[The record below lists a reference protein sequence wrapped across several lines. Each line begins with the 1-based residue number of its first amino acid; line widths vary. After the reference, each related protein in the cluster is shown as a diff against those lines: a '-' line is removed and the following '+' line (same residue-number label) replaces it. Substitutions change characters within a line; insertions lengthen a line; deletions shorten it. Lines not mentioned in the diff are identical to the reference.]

1 MQTPRQRDAV
11 VTQQADALFAQGRYI
26 QAADL
31 YAQSSKSFEHVV
43 LSLVDR
49 NERDALRNYLH
60 SRLSHL
66 RKTDLTQRM
75 MLATWLV
82 EIFLAKLND
91 LEDVAASEGASEDAD
106 NVRVERAILEDDLR
120 DFLRSHKVRRWR
132 VDATDRLRT
141 ASTRARRP
149 SSLRATDGPSCC
161 STSRRSSA
169 TMSAY

>member
-1 MQTPRQRDAV
+1 MARLPQAASVRHGAQVCQGASAVSDRADEQTPRQRDAV
-11 VTQQADALFAQGRYI
+11 ITQQADSLFAQGRYI

-43 LSLVDR
+43 LALVDR

-120 DFLRSHKVRRWR
+120 DFLRSHKVCRGS
-132 VDATDRLRT
+132 RLH
-141 ASTRARRP
+141 
-149 SSLRATDGPSCC
+149 
-161 STSRRSSA
+161 
-169 TMSAY
+169 